1 MVFDRVTEMIE
12 SGDSDHRVAS
22 SSPTAGG
29 AEAPSC
35 YRLSVLS
42 GSIEVTARLKTN
54 ADLELLIKVLEANKV
69 LFATNEGTPKSKN
82 AAVEAPSPSKKKSP
96 NGKHP
101 FEKRVDSEN
110 EILTLA

>member
-12 SGDSDHRVAS
+12 SGDSDR
-22 SSPTAGG
+22 G

-69 LFATNEGTPKSKN
+69 LFTTNEGTSKSKN
-82 AAVEAPSPSKKKSP
+82 AAMEASSPSKKKSP